1 MMLPIAQGQK
11 CDSAERV
18 ASRRSEVVTMRVFS
32 STDLDDAEGTEHN
45 HAKEQYGVGKEMQ

>member
-45 HAKEQYGVGKEMQ
+45 HAKEQYGVGKERQ